1 MYELLSEIKL
11 IEDLYDDKTIELLL
25 ENKFVFTRKYD
36 MERCEEIVLNDPI
49 DWHLVPFGDPEWKY
63 VLHRMDYC
71 SNLCMHSLKTGDMK
85 YALKAK
91 ELIFNFIDKEILEVE
106 ETSLR
111 TLDTGIRLIV
121 WDQCIRYFEQLSFIN
136 NIEREII
143 NKAIDIQARMLF
155 DKYTKFH
162 DFSNWGLMQT
172 VGVLNAAKHVKVDK
186 EILNLYER
194 KYYSHLKTQ
203 FLNDG
208 MQWEQSSVYLIEVAT
223 RLLSMTNDKYR
234 TKEYYDC
241 LTRGAK
247 ALWAITNVDGKTITL
262 GDGDEID
269 CRGFIQSVAYLTR
282 NQQLLSIDFGN
293 TLFEE
298 TYFEHGDSAYAFF
311 NNKSNSIIS
320 NDDNNLEKGRGEANT
335 TDEKLNNVKTNV
347 DCTEKYILDE
357 AGLVTVKTDD
367 HYLSFQN
374 GNLGG
379 GHGHYDNLHINYSYA
394 NCKVLVDSGR
404 YSYVDGIETRK
415 YYKDVCA
422 HNGFELQENILEY
435 ESAWNQNGS
444 FQYTPIYN
452 KQLNGIEYF
461 EGSIFKAGVFA
472 TRKLIYLPNKQLIV
486 IDTCSDL
493 FKINYVLD
501 SSINPKL
508 IRSNEYDLG
517 KSKLVCLNSNAKLE
531 KCYVSPTYNTRIET
545 SKVVVSKDGGVSI
558 NAFVGED
565 TCVTMS
571 TEITYHYKELL
582 GDGDDVLDCIEI
594 SDGSEKYLIA
604 HLPTEHGT
612 NNSIL
617 NYNGQLVYGS
627 LIVIKCDKDNISN
640 DTISVFKR

>member
-1 MYELLSEIKL
+1 MYELLSEIKI

-36 MERCEEIVLNDPI
+36 MERCEETVLNDPI

-71 SNLCMHSLKTGDMK
+71 SNLCMHSMKTDDLK

-91 ELIFNFIDKEILEVE
+91 ELIFDFIDKEVLEVE

-121 WDQCIRYFEQLSFIN
+121 WEQCLRYFERLSCIN
-136 NIEREII
+136 DIEREII
-143 NKAIDIQARMLF
+143 NEAIGIQTKMLY

-172 VGVLNAAKHVKVDK
+172 VGLLNAAKLVKVDE
-186 EILNLYER
+186 EILDLYER
-194 KYYSHLKTQ
+194 KYYSHLETQ

-241 LTRGAK
+241 LTRAAK

-298 TYFEHGDSAYAFF
+298 VYFEHGDAAYAFF
-311 NNKSNSIIS
+311 KNNN
-320 NDDNNLEKGRGEANT
+320 NNNNL
-335 TDEKLNNVKTNV
+335 NNRKTRV
-347 DCTEKYILDE
+347 DRNEKYILDE
-357 AGLVTVKTDD
+357 AGLVTVKVEG

-435 ESAWNQNGS
+435 ESAWNQSGI

-486 IDTCSDL
+486 IDTCSDS
-493 FKINYVLD
+493 FKVNYILD
-501 SSINPKL
+501 SSINPKP
-508 IRSNEYDLG
+508 ISDNEYDLG

-531 KCYVSPTYNTRIET
+531 KCYVSPTYNTRIES
-545 SKVVVSKDGGVSI
+545 SKVVVSKEGGVSI
-558 NAFVGED
+558 NAFVAEN

-571 TEITYHYKELL
+571 AEITYHYQELL

-617 NYNGQLVYGS
+617 NYNEKLVYGS
-627 LIVIKCDKDNISN
+627 LIVINCDRDNISN
-640 DTISVFKR
+640 DTITVFKR